1 MSDAVRVSY
10 TDGQAEARIGERTLA
25 VAQRDNEA
33 RTSVCPLELVSA
45 ALGS

>member
-10 TDGQAEARIGERTLA
+10 TNGQAEARIGERTLA
-25 VAQRDNEA
+25 VARRDDKA